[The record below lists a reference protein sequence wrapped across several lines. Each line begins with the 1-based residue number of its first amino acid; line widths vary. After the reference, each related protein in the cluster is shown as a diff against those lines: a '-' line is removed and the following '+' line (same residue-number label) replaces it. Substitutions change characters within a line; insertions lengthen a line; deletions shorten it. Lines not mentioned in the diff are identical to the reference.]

1 MSRTHAVVGCLFAS
15 MAAMAATGCAVE
27 MQDDQVDGV
36 DSLDEDVAEVE
47 QAYSEATCATV
58 APVTTYI
65 GGYNYTSPQTYTTTA
80 CYKSLAVDVVGYE
93 AGFTP
98 APGPNHELNTYVD
111 WADTLPTDPE
121 ACRDLFM
128 AATLYYEDDGVMVPV
143 EMAQRRGNYVAGSGC
158 NVGISHGLKF
168 YTPMV
173 ATHSY
178 RLVVTARTDNGSG
191 FPTRKFRIRSVWEPN

>member
-15 MAAMAATGCAVE
+15 MVAMASTGCAVE

-36 DSLDEDVAEVE
+36 DPVDEDVAEVE

-65 GGYNYTSPQTYTTTA
+65 GGYNYYSPQTYTTTA

-121 ACRDLFM
+121 ACRDLFL
-128 AATLYYEDDGVMVPV
+128 AATLYYEDDGVMAPV
-143 EMAQRRGNYVAGSGC
+143 ELAQRRGNYVNGVGC
-158 NVGISHGLKF
+158 NVGLSYGLKF

-178 RLVVTARTDNGSG
+178 RVVVTARTGNGSG
-191 FPTRKFRIRSVWEPN
+191 FPTRKFSIRTVWEPS